1 MTAPAQRCQPK
12 GDLVRRLRDDRAGI
26 AVDIASA
33 LDDLCI
39 EAADRIEE
47 LEEALRPFADEA
59 DTHAD
64 KIPDQMHIW
73 DYEGP
78 EGGRSNLRVGDLRRA
93 RAALSHVLGL
103 ARTAGDGK

>member
-1 MTAPAQRCQPK
+1 MSAPVQSCQPI
-12 GDLVRRLRDDRAGI
+12 VTRLRQERELI
-26 AVDIASA
+26 THEEYTW
-33 LDDLCI
+33 LNPLLI

-47 LEEALRPFADEA
+47 LEKALRPFAEEA

-93 RAALSHVLGL
+93 RAALSHVLDL
-103 ARTAGDGK
+103 ARGRQES